1 MLAVA
6 FSAEGRHLN
15 SHLAVEILGGDGIGL
30 EHLLRCA
37 LKDNFSSLASCLR
50 TDIYNPVG
58 SPHHIFIVLHHN
70 NGIAQV
76 AKFLQT
82 VEQTFVVALVQT
94 DARLIEDIEH
104 VDQLATNLS
113 SQTDALALTSRERS
127 RLAVEREI
135 IESHI

>member
-1 MLAVA
+1 M
-6 FSAEGRHLN
+6 
-15 SHLAVEILGGDGIGL
+15 
-30 EHLLRCA
+30 
-37 LKDNFSSLASCLR
+37 
-50 TDIYNPVG
+50 
-58 SPHHIFIVLHHN
+58 LHHN

-113 SQTDALALTSRERS
+113 SQTDALALATRERS